1 MFINLQNFEITVKIF
16 LFKAMKDNLFFKK
29 AIIKKKISE
38 LKTKKF
44 SFEINRI
51 QLPNGHEGEYGQI
64 KFPNA
69 ALAVP
74 IMADN
79 KVIILRQY
87 RFAVSRYL
95 LEFPA
100 GTLEIGENPINSI
113 KREIQEEAGFQAKT
127 WDELGTLVNAPGY
140 SDEVIHL
147 FLARDLSKLK
157 SDVKGDLDED
167 IEVLMLDPDE
177 LDNLIASGDEIL
189 DAKTITAW
197 FRAKQ
202 FLDKL

>member
-1 MFINLQNFEITVKIF
+1 MS
-16 LFKAMKDNLFFKK
+16 DNLFFKK
-29 AIIKKKISE
+29 AIIREKISE
-38 LKTKKF
+38 LKTSKF
-44 SFEINRI
+44 SFEINRV

-74 IMADN
+74 ITGDN
-79 KVIILRQY
+79 KVILLRQY

-100 GTLEIGENPINSI
+100 GTLEIGETPINSI
-113 KREIQEEAGFQAKT
+113 KREIQEEAGFKAEK
-127 WDELGTLVNAPGY
+127 WDKLGALVNAPGY

-157 SDVKGDLDED
+157 SEVEGDLDED
-167 IEVLMLDPDE
+167 IKVLILEPDE
-177 LDNLIASGDEIL
+177 LDHLISSGDEIL
-189 DAKTITAW
+189 DAKTVTAW

-202 FLDKL
+202 FLEKL

>member
-1 MFINLQNFEITVKIF
+1 MVDKKH
-16 LFKAMKDNLFFKK
+16 FKE
-29 AIIKKKISE
+29 AIIKAKLSK

-44 SFEINRI
+44 SFEINLV
-51 QLPNGHEGEYGQI
+51 QLPNGHEGEYGSI

-74 IMADN
+74 ITN
-79 KVIILRQY
+79 EKKVILLRQY

-100 GTLEIGENPINSI
+100 GTLEIDETPLKSI
-113 KREIQEEAGFQAKT
+113 KREIQEEAGYKAEK

-140 SDEVIHL
+140 SNEVIHL
-147 FLARDLSKLK
+147 FLARDLTKLAEEV
-157 SDVKGDLDED
+157 SGDLDED
-167 IEVLMLDPDE
+167 IEVLIMDTWK
-177 LDNLIASGDEIL
+177 LDNLIASGDEML
-189 DAKTITAW
+189 DAKSITAW

-202 FLDKL
+202 FLNI

>member
-1 MFINLQNFEITVKIF
+1 
-16 LFKAMKDNLFFKK
+16 MKMQKK
-29 AIIKKKISE
+29 DLIKKPIFKEKISE

-51 QLPNGHEGEYGQI
+51 ELPNGHEGEYGSI

-74 IMADN
+74 ITSDN

-100 GTLEIGENPINSI
+100 GTLETGETPINSI
-113 KREIQEEAGFQAKT
+113 KREIQEEAGYKADDWYK
-127 WDELGTLVNAPGY
+127 LGTLVNAPGY

-147 FLARDLSKLK
+147 FLARNLHKL
-157 SDVKGDLDED
+157 DIDIEGDLDED
-167 IEVLMLDPDE
+167 IEVLTFYPDE
-177 LDNLIASGDEIL
+177 LDNLIASGQEIL

-202 FLDKL
+202 FLKI

>member
-1 MFINLQNFEITVKIF
+1 MQNNHLIKNPI
-16 LFKAMKDNLFFKK
+16 L
-29 AIIKKKISE
+29 KKKISE

-51 QLPNGHEGEYGQI
+51 ELPNGHEGEYGSI

-74 IMADN
+74 ITSEN

-100 GTLEIGENPINSI
+100 GTLEAGETPINSI
-113 KREIQEEAGFQAKT
+113 KRELQEEAGYKAVSYT
-127 WDELGTLVNAPGY
+127 HLTLPT
-140 SDEVIHL
+140 
-147 FLARDLSKLK
+147 
-157 SDVKGDLDED
+157 
-167 IEVLMLDPDE
+167 IE
-177 LDNLIASGDEIL
+177 
-189 DAKTITAW
+189 
-197 FRAKQ
+197 
-202 FLDKL
+202 

>member
-1 MFINLQNFEITVKIF
+1 MQNNN
-16 LFKAMKDNLFFKK
+16 LFKKSIFKE
-29 AIIKKKISE
+29 KISE

-51 QLPNGHEGEYGQI
+51 ELPNGHEGEYGSI
-64 KFPNA
+64 KFPNV

-74 IMADN
+74 ITSDN

-87 RFAVSRYL
+87 RFAVSQYL

-100 GTLEIGENPINSI
+100 GTLEADETPINSI
-113 KREIQEEAGFQAKT
+113 KREIQEEAGYKAEDWHK
-127 WDELGTLVNAPGY
+127 LGTVVNAPGY
-140 SDEVIHL
+140 SDELIHL
-147 FLARDLSKLK
+147 FLARKLHK
-157 SDVKGDLDED
+157 LDIDVQGDLDED
-167 IEVLMLDPDE
+167 IEVLTLYPDE
-177 LDNLIASGDEIL
+177 LDNLIASGQETL

-202 FLDKL
+202 FLKI